1 MTIGSRI
8 KNQRLKLGFSQAGLA
23 DQVGLTQQTLQK
35 IENGTTKNPRR
46 IEEIAK
52 FLKCTPEYLQF
63 GVGSEEMTQQ
73 ELCEK
78 IRFFRIT
85 ALNISTAEFS
95 NKFSIPEQVLAEI
108 EAGESKLADKAV
120 EKILRYEDFSHLQ
133 DWFSSP
139 ELQPEIP
146 PKPTKVFNTEADISW
161 FDDEDH
167 TPNNNVSLGPTI
179 KSTVPLVSWVQA
191 GAWSEINEVRE
202 CDATRYMCPVNSS
215 DKTFA
220 LKVQGV
226 SMEPKFYEG
235 DLIFVDPEA
244 ECIHGS
250 YVVARLD
257 DNNEATFKQL
267 IIESGQKFLKAA
279 NPNWPE
285 QLIPIN
291 GNCTLVGKVI
301 FTGKSL

>member
-1 MTIGSRI
+1 MNIGTRI

-63 GVGSEEMTQQ
+63 GVGSEEITQQ
-73 ELCEK
+73 ELSEK

-85 ALNISTAEFS
+85 ALNISVAEFS

-108 EAGESKLADKAV
+108 EAGKSKLADKVV
-120 EKILRYEDFSHLQ
+120 EKILRYEDFSHLK

-139 ELQPEIP
+139 ELKLEFP
-146 PKPTKVFNTEADISW
+146 PKPTKPSESSLAW
-161 FDDEDH
+161 FDIDDSEKNI
-167 TPNNNVSLGPTI
+167 NNNVSPGPDI
-179 KSTVPLVSWVQA
+179 KSTVPLISWVQA
-191 GAWSEINEVRE
+191 GAWSEINEIRE
-202 CDATRYMCPVNSS
+202 FDAERFMCPVNSS
-215 DKTFA
+215 NKTFA
-220 LKVQGV
+220 LRVQGV

-257 DNNEATFKQL
+257 DDNHATFKQL
-267 IIESGQKFLKAA
+267 IIENGHKFLKAA

-291 GNCTLVGKVI
+291 GNCTLVGKII
-301 FTGKSL
+301 FAGKSF